1 METEH
6 ATVTLFHF
14 LPNIAS
20 TSNISKYV
28 PQNMHPNESRPRAAK
43 QQKHIEK
50 FNAGPK
56 LLKLTKWCYTC
67 CKKMS
72 HTS

>member
-1 METEH
+1 MEIEH

-14 LPNIAS
+14 PPNIAS
-20 TSNISKYV
+20 NISKCV
-28 PQNMHPNESRPRAAK
+28 PQKLHPDESRPRAAK
-43 QQKHIEK
+43 QKKHIEK
-50 FNAGPK
+50 FNVVGPK